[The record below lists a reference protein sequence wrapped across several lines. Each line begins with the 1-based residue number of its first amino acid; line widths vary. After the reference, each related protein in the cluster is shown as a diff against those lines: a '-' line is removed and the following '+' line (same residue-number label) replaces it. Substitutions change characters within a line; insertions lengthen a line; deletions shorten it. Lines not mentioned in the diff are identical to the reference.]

1 MSYTLNHTNGTLLTT
16 VADGSIDNTTDLT
29 FVGKNYS
36 GYGSIVNQDLVKLL
50 ENFAGAVPPTKPLA
64 GELWYDS
71 GNKKIKFYTGVNYKQ
86 VTNIYSQ
93 NTFPTDMTDG
103 DLFWNI
109 SEQRLYIYDAS
120 YLTWRIVGP
129 QFTPAEQANSI
140 IYANVVDTNGFYH
153 NILKY
158 TMMDIN
164 NNSVVTAISSPDPDF
179 TLGAANPIS
188 GFTLI
193 KQGLT
198 LNGTDDLGQSSLFT
212 VWGTVSNAMKLNG
225 LTATSY
231 VLVDNP
237 VVTAQFV
244 INKDVGLSINSVTS
258 LYNSSSTSM
267 LTNLVTG
274 GKITLSSLKDTS
286 IYDIANFG
294 FQGTNGRAAIMPT
307 VIPGLNTDIGAT
319 GNNNQF
325 AYGYINT
332 LTSVSINS
340 ANVTATNV
348 TVQNIY
354 SENPSG
360 QNSTIGTLA
369 NPFDTIYAYQIT
381 AIDSLQGVVTSG
393 LAPVGLSTSHG
404 AFTGTVGQ
412 MYVDENNIY
421 ICVANNVWKKTALS
435 TF

>member
-50 ENFAGAVPPTKPLA
+50 ENFAGAVPPSKPLT

-71 GNKKIKFYTGVNYKQ
+71 VNKKIKVYTGVTYKQ
-86 VTNIYSQ
+86 ITNIYSQ
-93 NTFPTDMTDG
+93 NTFPTDMSDN
-103 DLFWNI
+103 DLFWNV
-109 SEQRLYIYDAS
+109 SEQRLYIYDSTYA
-120 YLTWRIVGP
+120 TWRIVGP

-198 LNGTDDLGQSSLFT
+198 LSGTDDLGQSSLFT

-231 VLVDNP
+231 VLAANP
-237 VVTAQFV
+237 VVTGQ
-244 INKDVGLSINSVTS
+244 ININGTDLGLSINSITS
-258 LYNSSSTSM
+258 LYNKSNASM

-319 GNNNQF
+319 GNNKQF

-332 LTSVSINS
+332 VTSLTVNS
-340 ANVTATNV
+340 SNVNGTNVTA
-348 TVQNIY
+348 QNIY
-354 SENPSG
+354 SSNPNG
-360 QNSTIGTLA
+360 LNSTIGTLA
-369 NPFDTIYAYQIT
+369 NPFDTIYAYQVT
-381 AIDSLQGVVTSG
+381 AIDSLQGVLIGSS
-393 LAPVGLSTSHG
+393 APVGFSSG
-404 AFTGTVGQ
+404 STGTVGQ
-412 MYVDENNIY
+412 MYVDENYIY
-421 ICVANNVWKKTALS
+421 ICVANNVWKRTALTS
-435 TF
+435 F

>member
-120 YLTWRIVGP
+120 YSTWRIVGP
-129 QFTPAEQANSI
+129 QFTPAQQVNSV
-140 IYANVVDTNGFYH
+140 IYANVYDSNGFSH

-158 TMMDIN
+158 QMVDIN
-164 NNSVVTAISSPDPDF
+164 NNTIVTAISSPDPDF
-179 TLGAANPIS
+179 TLGASNPIT

-198 LNGTDDLGQSSLFT
+198 LNGTDDTGKGSTFT
-212 VWGTVSNAMKLNG
+212 TWGTVSNATKLNG
-225 LTATSY
+225 QPSSSY
-231 VLVDNP
+231 VTVATP
-237 VVTAQFV
+237 VVTGQFT
-244 INKDVGLSINSVTS
+244 ITNNLGISINSVTA
-258 LYNSSSTSM
+258 LYNNASSTL

-274 GKITLSSLKDTS
+274 GKITVSSLKDTQV
-286 IYDIANFG
+286 YDIANFG
-294 FQGTNGRAAIMPT
+294 FQGTENRAAIMPT
-307 VIPGLNTDIGAT
+307 IIPGQSTDIGAIGT
-319 GNNNQF
+319 NNQF

-332 LTSVSINS
+332 LTSINVNS
-340 ANVTATNV
+340 GNV
-348 TVQNIY
+348 TVQNVY
-354 SENPSG
+354 ANNLNDQET
-360 QNSTIGTLA
+360 TIGTSV
-369 NPFDTIYAYQIT
+369 NPFDTVYAYNVY
-381 AIDSLQGVVTSG
+381 AIDSISGPILAGTS
-393 LAPVGLSTSHG
+393 APTRSSS
-404 AFTGTVGQ
+404 TGTIGSVA
-412 MYVDENNIY
+412 YDENYIY
-421 ICVANNVWKKTALS
+421 VCVANNTWRRTALS